1 MTSLLNNYQ
10 INLQNQ
16 SPPIRTRIYTH
27 MFRRLA
33 KLYSLH
39 SQSASY
45 FRKLSNG
52 VRVPSIV
59 LTCLSG
65 ILAFMSTTS
74 IVSDDLKNGFNIS
87 VGILAV
93 ISTMA
98 QSFSS
103 AFKYDAKVESH
114 QNASQEYDKL
124 LTRVKFEQIHPNE
137 GSQFL
142 SDLENAILK
151 VKNKCNYYVPRHI
164 LSQWDDAQFDDKFQ
178 ISTPEINLKP
188 VVRKHSTPANSPRQ
202 LSTNSKQSLKQKNH
216 IESPDSSSMGD
227 NEEEIPTGNLS
238 TQIELTNI
246 KINE

>member
-1 MTSLLNNYQ
+1 MSQ
-10 INLQNQ
+10 Q

-39 SQSASY
+39 SKSASY

-65 ILAFMSTTS
+65 ILSFMSTTS
-74 IVSDDLKNGFNIS
+74 IVGEDLKNGLNIS

-137 GSQFL
+137 GSKFL
-142 SDLENAILK
+142 SDLETAILK

-164 LSQWDDAQFDDKFQ
+164 LSQWDDAQEDDKFQ
-178 ISTPEINLKP
+178 ITTPEINLKP
-188 VVRKHSTPANSPRQ
+188 VVKKHSTSENSSRHQ
-202 LSTNSKQSLKQKNH
+202 QSLETSSSGEVD
-216 IESPDSSSMGD
+216 ESPVAKQ
-227 NEEEIPTGNLS
+227 NQHNQQKEV
-238 TQIELTNI
+238 ELTNI
-246 KINE
+246 KITQ